1 MRIGYAL
8 EPQAPYELRSEPGG
22 YGCEDPRVTF
32 IKDLD
37 TYVMAYVAHGP
48 NGPRIGIAV
57 SHDAYAW
64 ERLGVVS
71 FAPGLPNGLD
81 KDAAFFPDLVLSPSG
96 VLSFAL
102 YHRPTLFISTEGLL
116 AMPLPDRESTRIAYI
131 HADPVLLDR
140 MKLLEVS
147 ESACVLEPVTQW
159 GQLKTGA
166 GTPPVRIDE
175 GWLSVYHAV
184 DAIADEDGRFRVKYQ
199 AGLVVHDLMSP
210 HIVRYRSPEPILSP
224 ETFAELHGVV
234 NNVVFPTAIDVRADI
249 AARTYDI
256 YYGMAD
262 SRIGLVRMGIAASMT
277 AEGTD
282 LAA

>member
-1 MRIGYAL
+1 
-8 EPQAPYELRSEPGG
+8 
-22 YGCEDPRVTF
+22 VTF

-37 TYVMAYVAHGP
+37 CYVMAYVAHGP
-48 NGPRIGIAV
+48 KGPRIAVAV
-57 SHDAYAW
+57 SHDAYEW
-64 ERLGVVS
+64 KRLGLVE

-81 KDAAFFPDLVLSPSG
+81 KDAAFFPELVFSPSG
-96 VLSFAL
+96 VLSFAM
-102 YHRPTLFISTEGLL
+102 YHRPTLPISTADLL
-116 AMPLPDRESTRIAYI
+116 GMPLLDRESTRIAYI

-140 MKLLEVS
+140 TKLLEVS

-166 GTPPVRIDE
+166 GTPPVQIDE

-184 DAIADEDGRFRVKYQ
+184 DAIAHEDGRFRVNYQ
-199 AGLVVHDLMSP
+199 AGLIVHDLVSP

-224 ETFAELHGVV
+224 ETSEELHGVV

-262 SRIGLVRMGIAASMT
+262 ARIGLVRLGIAARMT
-277 AEGTD
+277 AEGKD